1 MEKGQIHFNVEGYKG
16 VTETW
21 NIVQHEV
28 RPGADPINKIFTLGW
43 NGPCREAKN
52 GNMTYLIGPL

>member
-1 MEKGQIHFNVEGYKG
+1 MELGLTNYGKEGFKG

-28 RPGADPINKIFTLGW
+28 I
-43 NGPCREAKN
+43 
-52 GNMTYLIGPL
+52 LILHSVGLKSKKSAI

>member
-1 MEKGQIHFNVEGYKG
+1 MKINLKVRGIIETNMEKGQIHFNVEGYKG

-28 RPGADPINKIFTLGW
+28 WQGFLKLLRS
-43 NGPCREAKN
+43 
-52 GNMTYLIGPL
+52 

>member
-1 MEKGQIHFNVEGYKG
+1 MEKGQIHYNVDGFKG

-28 RPGADPINKIFTLGW
+28 NLHKKAFFNYPVRQKKSFNFMALGGLYYVIYIN
-43 NGPCREAKN
+43 N
-52 GNMTYLIGPL
+52 